1 MKKTILFFLVTI
13 VSLTAFS
20 QQKNWKEMH
29 DFHAVMS
36 MTYHPAEEGD
46 LKPLKENAPELVA
59 KAKVWQASTVP
70 QGYNAAVAKPILK
83 NLVGQCEKLEKLVKA
98 GAADTELKKEITAA
112 HEIFHE
118 LMEKCKEKK

>member
-1 MKKTILFFLVTI
+1 MILLATI
-13 VSLTAFS
+13 VTLTVFS

-36 MTYHPAEEGD
+36 MTYHPTEEGD
-46 LKPLKENAPELVA
+46 FKPLKENAGELVVKA
-59 KAKVWQASTVP
+59 KAWQASAVP

-98 GAADTELKKEITAA
+98 GTTDADLKKEITTA